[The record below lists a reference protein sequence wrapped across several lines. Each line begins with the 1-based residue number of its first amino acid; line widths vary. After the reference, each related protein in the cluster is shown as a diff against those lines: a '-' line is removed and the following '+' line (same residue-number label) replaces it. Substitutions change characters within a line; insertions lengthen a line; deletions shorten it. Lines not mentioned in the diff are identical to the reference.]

1 MPASTGRAKSAVA
14 PRIATGWSAALRAL
28 GLVPVTCA
36 LLLAQAAP
44 GPEAGEITTQETQPT
59 FRIQTER
66 NVVIVRVT
74 VRDVKG
80 RAVGGLRQEDF
91 RLSERGKPQ
100 TITHFSV
107 ETTAAPAPTGKAP
120 SRPARDPEAF
130 SDADI
135 APDAAKRYL
144 ALFFDDVHIS
154 FDNLV
159 RTRDAAD
166 RYLATALQPGDR
178 VGIFTSSG
186 RNVLD
191 FTDDRA
197 KLRETLSRL
206 RHWPV
211 FSQSSTACPNI
222 SDYQA
227 YLIVEQHEPQALQIA
242 QEEVYV
248 CRLAGE
254 DTTGLTSRNAAQEQ
268 AVAEGYAMNVLNQSE
283 QTALYALRGLEQLA
297 RRMALLPG
305 QRQVVLISPGFLIR
319 PVIEH
324 LSAVIDRALRAN
336 VIINALDSRGL
347 YTSEPL
353 GDISERQITL
363 PGRMDLMAQKNTLRM
378 DRERT
383 VVEALTALAGDT
395 GGQVFQNSNDLDQGL
410 RQLGM
415 LPGVSYVL
423 TFSPQNLK
431 LDGSFH
437 PLKVTL
443 ANSKGLTIQA
453 RRGYYAPR
461 RPEDPAAQAKEEI
474 EQALFSKDEVNELP
488 LSVQTQ
494 FFKVNELDAQ
504 LSVLTHV
511 DLRLLR
517 FRKEGERNLNNLTL
531 VTAVFDRD
539 GKMVTGKEKRLELKL
554 RDQTLEQLLRTG
566 LTVKTSFDIK
576 AGTYLVREVVRDAEG
591 GQLAG
596 LNRTVE
602 IPY

>member
-1 MPASTGRAKSAVA
+1 MPTGTGRGKSAVA

-28 GLVPVTCA
+28 GLVVSTSA
-36 LLLAQAAP
+36 LLLAQTAP

-80 RAVGGLRQEDF
+80 RVVGGLRQEDF

-107 ETTAAPAPTGKAP
+107 ETTASPAPAEKAP

-130 SDADI
+130 SDADV

-166 RYLATALQPGDR
+166 HYLATALQPGDR

-186 RNVLD
+186 RGVLD

-197 KLRETLSRL
+197 KLRETLFRL

-211 FSQSSTACPNI
+211 FSESSNACPNI

-227 YLIVEQHEPQALQIA
+227 YLIVEQREPQALQIA

-248 CRLAGE
+248 CR
-254 DTTGLTSRNAAQEQ
+254 TSGGDMMIPRNPAQEQ
-268 AVAEGYAMNVLNQSE
+268 AEAEGYAMNVLNQSE
-283 QTALYALRGLEQLA
+283 QQALYALRGLEQLA

-319 PVIEH
+319 PVVEH

-347 YTSEPL
+347 YVSEPL

-363 PGRMDLMAQKNTLRM
+363 PGRMDLMTRKNTLRM

-383 VVEALTALAGDT
+383 VTEALTALAGDT
-395 GGQVFQNSNDLDQGL
+395 GGQVFENSNDFDQGL
-410 RQLGM
+410 RQMGM
-415 LPGVSYVL
+415 LPGISYVL
-423 TFSPQNLK
+423 AFSPQNLK

-494 FFKVNELDAQ
+494 FFKVNELDAR

-531 VTAVFDRD
+531 VTALFDRD
-539 GKMVTGKEKRLELKL
+539 GRIVTGKQKRLDLKL